1 MESPALSLNDVPVFV
16 PDVDNWTQPNCNYI
30 NVEELPVLSCISFTV
45 LMLNIRSCKKN
56 FNQFLAYFCNVISY
70 FSCILLTETWLTAD
84 VDNVFDIPGFY
95 CFNVYR
101 NRYGGGLKM
110 YLKNCIEARILHDF
124 TFVNQLFEVMTVE
137 ILF

>member
-1 MESPALSLNDVPVFV
+1 MESPALSLRDVPIFI
-16 PDVDNWTQPNCNYI
+16 PDVDNWTQPDCNYI
-30 NVEELPVLSCISFTV
+30 NVDDLPVLSCVSFAI

-56 FNQFLAYFCNVISY
+56 FNQFLATFCGILSY
-70 FSCILLTETWLTAD
+70 FSCIIFTETWLTAD

-110 YLKNCIEARILHDF
+110 YLKKLYKSKNSSRFYFCKP
-124 TFVNQLFEVMTVE
+124 FV
-137 ILF
+137 